1 LKSNGCPADEFSE
14 YTGAVVPQFQNGS
27 ETASNGALSFMDI
40 MTAKTAKDF
49 ALDLKQKSN

>member
-1 LKSNGCPADEFSE
+1 
-14 YTGAVVPQFQNGS
+14 VPQFQTGGGPV
-27 ETASNGALSFMDI
+27 SNGALSFMDI